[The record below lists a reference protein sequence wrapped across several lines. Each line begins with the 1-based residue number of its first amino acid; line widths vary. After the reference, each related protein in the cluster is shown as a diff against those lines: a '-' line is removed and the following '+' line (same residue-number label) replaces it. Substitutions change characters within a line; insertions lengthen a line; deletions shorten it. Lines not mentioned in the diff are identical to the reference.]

1 MWFYCFLVPII
12 NDFETINERRQIKY
26 LKNIIAIAITAEAKS
41 RNYEKWLE
49 AEIDD
54 YKPK

>member
-1 MWFYCFLVPII
+1 MWFYCFLVAII

-26 LKNIIAIAITAEAKS
+26 LKNIITIAITAEAKS
-41 RNYEKWLE
+41 RNYKKWLE